1 VTDCAPMPPVTRVL
15 APEPVR
21 SLADYIAG
29 GGGRGLDVA
38 GRVDPDALIDEI
50 ESSGLAGRG
59 GAGFPAGRKW
69 RTVAA
74 MDSPTIPSTVVVN
87 GAEGEPGSFKDRAIM
102 RANPYHVLEGALIA
116 ARAVRADRVI
126 VGVKRAF
133 TKEVARLRQAI
144 DEAHGAGWTD
154 GLEVWVFEGPSE
166 YLYGEETALLEC
178 IDGRYPFPRIAPP
191 YRRGVE
197 ELVDTPTDVATN
209 SASAAHVEMAAPD
222 GESEAPPTLAS
233 NVETFANVPAIIAEG
248 ADWFRSVGTDASPG
262 TIVCTITGRAQRHG
276 VAEFAMGTPVQEAID
291 VIGGGAEAGHHLIGA
306 LSGVSN
312 PLLPAAQFD
321 TPMSHEAM
329 RDLGTGLGTGGF
341 ILYDDRDDP
350 VTIAAGVSRFLAVE
364 SCGQCTPCKQDGLA
378 LSARLHRI
386 ARSEA
391 DDEDLEAIDALLG
404 TVTDSARCN
413 LAYQQHDVA
422 DSILGL
428 FHDSFRDHVHD
439 TLLPADPELIA
450 PIVDIVDGRAV
461 LDERQRA
468 KQPDWTYEAE
478 YSGKSPA
485 DRLDDHRA
493 HEQL

>member
-1 VTDCAPMPPVTRVL
+1 MPPVTRVL

-21 SLADYIAG
+21 SLADYLAG

-38 GRVDPDALIDEI
+38 GRVDPDAIIDEI
-50 ESSGLAGRG
+50 DASGLAGRG

-74 MDSPTIPSTVVVN
+74 MDSPSVPSTVVVN

-102 RANPYHVLEGALIA
+102 RVNPYHVLEGALIA

-126 VGVKRAF
+126 VGVKRTF

-144 DEAHGAGWTD
+144 EEAHGAGWTE

-197 ELVDTPTDVATN
+197 EIVDTPADVTTN
-209 SASAAHVEMAAPD
+209 SASAAHVEMAAPE

-233 NVETFANVPAIIAEG
+233 NVETFANVPAIIADG
-248 ADWFRSVGTDASPG
+248 ADWFRSVGTDGSPG
-262 TIVCTITGRAQRHG
+262 TIVCTITGRAARHG

-291 VIGGGAEAGHHLIGA
+291 IIGGGAEAGHQLVGA

-312 PLLPAAQFD
+312 PLLPAALFD

-329 RDLGTGLGTGGF
+329 RDQGTGLGTGGF
-341 ILYDDRDDP
+341 ILFDDRDDP
-350 VTIAAGVSRFLAVE
+350 VAIAAGVSRFLGVE
-364 SCGQCTPCKQDGLA
+364 SCGQCTPCKQDGMA
-378 LSARLHRI
+378 LSDRLHRI

-391 DDEDLEAIDALLG
+391 DDEDLGAIDALLR
-404 TVTDSARCN
+404 TVSDSARCN
-413 LAYQQHDVA
+413 LAYQQHDVV

-428 FHDSFRDHVHD
+428 FQDAFRDHVLD
-439 TLLPADPELIA
+439 ERLPADPELIA

-461 LDERQRA
+461 LDDRERA
-468 KQPDWTYEAE
+468 KQPDWTYDAE
-478 YSGKSPA
+478 YSGKTPA

>member
-21 SLADYIAG
+21 NLGDYVAG
-29 GGGRGLDVA
+29 GGGRGVDVA
-38 GRVDPDALIDEI
+38 GRVDPDAIIDEI
-50 ESSGLAGRG
+50 ETSGLAGRG
-59 GAGFPAGRKW
+59 GAGFPAGLKW

-74 MDSPTIPSTVVVN
+74 MHSPSIPSTVVVN

-102 RANPYHVLEGALIA
+102 RANPYHVLEGAIIA

-126 VGVKRAF
+126 VGVKRTF

-166 YLYGEETALLEC
+166 YLYGEETALLET

-197 ELVDTPTDVATN
+197 ELVDAPGDVAAN
-209 SASAAHVEMAAPD
+209 SASAAHVEMATRG

-233 NVETFANVPAIIAEG
+233 NVETFANVPGIIAEG
-248 ADWFRSVGTDASPG
+248 ADWFRAVGTEGSPG

-291 VIGGGAEAGHHLIGA
+291 VIGGGPEAGHRLVGA

-312 PLLPAAQFD
+312 PLLPAARFD

-329 RDLGTGLGTGGF
+329 RDQGTGLGTGGF

-350 VTIAAGVSRFLAVE
+350 VAIAASVSRFLGVE
-364 SCGQCTPCKQDGLA
+364 SCGQGTPCKQDGLA
-378 LSARLHRI
+378 LSDRLDRI
-386 ARSEA
+386 SRSEA
-391 DDEDLEAIDALLG
+391 DEGDLETVDALLR

-413 LAYQQHDVA
+413 LAYQQHDVV

-428 FHDSFRDHVHD
+428 FHDSFRDHVAD
-439 TLLPADPELIA
+439 TLLPTEPELIA

-461 LDERQRA
+461 FDERQRT
-468 KQPDWTYEAE
+468 KQPDWTYDAE
-478 YSGKSPA
+478 YSGRSPA

-493 HEQL
+493 PEQL

>member
-1 VTDCAPMPPVTRVL
+1 MSQVTRVL
-15 APEPVR
+15 ALEPVR
-21 SLADYIAG
+21 SLADYVAG
-29 GGGRGLDVA
+29 GGGRGLEVA
-38 GRVDPDALIDEI
+38 RRVDPDAIIDEI
-50 ESSGLAGRG
+50 ETSGLAGRG

-74 MDSPTIPSTVVVN
+74 MDSPVYPSTVVVN
-87 GAEGEPGSFKDRAIM
+87 GAEGEPGSFKDRAIL
-102 RANPYHVLEGALIA
+102 RANPYHVLEGACIA
-116 ARAVRADRVI
+116 ARAVRADRII
-126 VGVKRAF
+126 VGVKRTF
-133 TKEVARLRQAI
+133 TTEATRLRHAI
-144 DEAHGAGWTD
+144 DEAHEAGWTE

-197 ELVDTPTDVATN
+197 EIVDTPVDVVSD
-209 SASAAHVEMAAPD
+209 SASAAHVELATPD

-233 NVETFANVPAIIAEG
+233 NVETFANVPGIIAEG
-248 ADWFRSVGTDASPG
+248 ADWFRSVGTSESPG

-276 VAEFAMGTPVQEAID
+276 VAEFAMGTPVSEAIEA
-291 VIGGGAEAGHHLIGA
+291 IGGGPEAGHQLVAA

-312 PLLPAAQFD
+312 PLLPAVRFD

-329 RDLGTGLGTGGF
+329 RDLSTGLGTGGF

-350 VTIAAGVSRFLAVE
+350 VAIAAGVSRFLAVE

-378 LSARLHRI
+378 LADRLHRI

-391 DDEDLEAIDALLG
+391 DEGDLEAVDALLN

-413 LAYQQHDVA
+413 LAYQQHDVV
-422 DSILGL
+422 DSILAL
-428 FHDSFRDHVHD
+428 FQDSFRGRLLD
-439 TLLPADPELIA
+439 TLPPVEPEVIA
-450 PIVDIVDGRAV
+450 PIVDIVGGRAV
-461 LDERQRA
+461 LDDRQA
-468 KQPDWTYEAE
+468 VKQPDWTYEAE
-478 YSGKSPA
+478 DSGQSPA

-493 HEQL
+493 HETL